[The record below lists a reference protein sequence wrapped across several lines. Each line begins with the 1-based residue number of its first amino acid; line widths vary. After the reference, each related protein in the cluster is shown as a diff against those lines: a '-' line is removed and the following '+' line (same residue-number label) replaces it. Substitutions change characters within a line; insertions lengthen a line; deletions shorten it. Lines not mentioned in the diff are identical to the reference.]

1 MKRTSYKVVDPTSA
15 YLKPTGRQPRVIVPG
30 GGIEPST
37 LPEIQ
42 PHGDLT
48 ILRCL
53 GPWIAKCVCKQSCEK
68 W

>member
-1 MKRTSYKVVDPTSA
+1 MRRTSYKVVGPTSA
-15 YLKPTGRQPRVIVPG
+15 YLKPTSRQPRVIFPG

-42 PHGDLT
+42 AHLM

-53 GPWIAKCVCKQSCEK
+53 GPWIAKYVCKQSCEK
-68 W
+68 WQ